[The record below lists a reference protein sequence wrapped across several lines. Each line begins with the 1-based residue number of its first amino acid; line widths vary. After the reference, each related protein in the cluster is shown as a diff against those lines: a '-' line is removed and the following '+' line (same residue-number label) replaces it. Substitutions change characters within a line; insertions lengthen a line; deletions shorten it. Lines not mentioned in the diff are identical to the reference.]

1 MAEEIILIEGAANI
15 SQTFPIGKIN
25 LFKIGQKRVAVVK
38 TKVGFKAFDQA
49 CPHLGYPLSQG
60 HLNFRDEIVCPWH
73 NMMFSLTSGEEIQ
86 NRCGSLEMLPVE
98 INEAEQLVVII
109 NKEESN

>member
-1 MAEEIILIEGAANI
+1 MAEEIILLEGSAKI
-15 SQTFPIGKIN
+15 SQTFPIDKIN
-25 LFKIGQKRVAVVK
+25 LFKIGEKRIAVVK
-38 TKVGFKAFDQA
+38 TRVGFKAFDQA

-86 NRCGSLEMLPVE
+86 NRCGSLEMLSVR
-98 INEAEQLVVII
+98 INEVDQLMITV
-109 NKEESN
+109 